1 MGIAILCPV
10 ERVRCERSS
19 VRTSLFWEMGKANW
33 TVTHYLTAMTAFGG
47 QRPALKLSNHCDKY
61 SPFAKYAGI
70 IVYSSGGSF
79 SWPASE
85 TKTGSSGRFA
95 YLMIKNTG
103 KWKDTDFRQQARGR
117 V

>member
-1 MGIAILCPV
+1 
-10 ERVRCERSS
+10 
-19 VRTSLFWEMGKANW
+19 MGKTNW
-33 TVTHYLTAMTAFGG
+33 TVTHYLAAMTAFGG
-47 QRPALKLSNHCDKY
+47 QRPALKLSYHCDKY

-79 SWPASE
+79 LWPASE

-103 KWKDTDFRQQARGR
+103 KWRETDFRQQARGR